1 LDLNKWGV
9 KLLIGDRLRFLR
21 KSARLSQS
29 QIASLLEIDRST
41 YSYYETDKTLPSI
54 NLLIKISKIY
64 SITIDELIGNN
75 NTLSFYDSGSVLVKE
90 TAQSENDEFLEKIV
104 KLSDLN
110 DDEKMLVLKYRLME
124 DKTEITKFFE
134 EK

>member
-1 LDLNKWGV
+1 MGV

>member
-1 LDLNKWGV
+1 M
-9 KLLIGDRLRFLR
+9 IGNRLRILR

-54 NLLIKISKIY
+54 TLLIRIAKIY
-64 SITIDELIGNN
+64 AITIDELIGEN
-75 NTLSFYDSGSVLVKE
+75 NTLSFSDSGRIFKE
-90 TAQSENDEFLEKIV
+90 EELMEDDDFLNKII

-110 DDEKMLVLKYRLME
+110 DEEKMLILKYRLME
-124 DKTEITKFFE
+124 DKTEIIKLLE

>member
-1 LDLNKWGV
+1 MGV

-75 NTLSFYDSGSVLVKE
+75 NTLSFYDGGRVLEKE
-90 TAQSENDEFLEKIV
+90 TARSENDEFLEKIV

>member
-1 LDLNKWGV
+1 M
-9 KLLIGDRLRFLR
+9 
-21 KSARLSQS
+21 
-29 QIASLLEIDRST
+29 
-41 YSYYETDKTLPSI
+41 
-54 NLLIKISKIY
+54 
-64 SITIDELIGNN
+64 
-75 NTLSFYDSGSVLVKE
+75 KE

>member
-1 LDLNKWGV
+1 M
-9 KLLIGDRLRFLR
+9 IGDRLRFLR

>member
-1 LDLNKWGV
+1 M
-9 KLLIGDRLRFLR
+9 IGNRLRILR

-54 NLLIKISKIY
+54 TLLIRIAKIY
-64 SITIDELIGNN
+64 AITIDELIGEN
-75 NTLSFYDSGSVLVKE
+75 NTLSFSDSGRIFKE
-90 TAQSENDEFLEKIV
+90 EELMEDDDFLNKII

-110 DDEKMLVLKYRLME
+110 DEEKMLILKYRLME
-124 DKTEITKFFE
+124 DKTEIIKLLE
-134 EK
+134 EE

>member
-1 LDLNKWGV
+1 M
-9 KLLIGDRLRFLR
+9 IGNRLRILR

-54 NLLIKISKIY
+54 TLLIRIAKIY
-64 SITIDELIGNN
+64 AITIDELIGEN
-75 NTLSFYDSGSVLVKE
+75 NTLSFSDSGRIFKE
-90 TAQSENDEFLEKIV
+90 EELMEDDDFLNKII

-110 DDEKMLVLKYRLME
+110 DEEKMLILKYRLME
-124 DKTEITKFFE
+124 DKTEITKLLE